1 MRFLFLGSTFRALDS
16 LAPAMA
22 VLRAGGHACRSLLY
36 PLPGD
41 ASRDRFAGWAEG
53 AHRVLEHDAGTVAEY
68 AAHARSPGFLEEIA
82 AEIEGFRPA
91 ALVLAVNTL
100 PFARLR
106 ADLRERLLPPRAP
119 FWIGVQ
125 HGLVQR
131 WEEMNRHDTCD
142 TFLAF
147 GPRDRGRLAPW
158 LRARAR
164 VAGLPKLDRLA
175 EQPTSDRGFLL
186 YVADARPTA
195 VEAVNR
201 LLTALEARLGCP
213 VLVRDHPARPGL
225 YRPEAS
231 LPRDPALQALVEAG
245 DPIPAL
251 AACSAVLTNYSTLGL
266 EALALGKPLV
276 SLPLDDALEAF
287 GGIPGMAASL
297 EPEAV
302 LDALRR
308 AREDSAAVERFLGD
322 AVGGRAPHHASRMAR
337 ALESLTRAHRRRAG
351 RPMPDRRPAARLP
364 LRLGV
369 EATAWPEENRLAL
382 RGFVAADPPVT
393 RIRLRH
399 GGEPLGEAEV
409 AGRRPDLADAFA
421 DYGRIATG
429 WRLDCPL
436 PEAPGLLEVEL
447 LDETGP
453 RGIRNLHP
461 RMTRVT
467 PG

>member
-1 MRFLFLGSTFRALDS
+1 MRFLFLGSTFRALDN

-53 AHRVLEHDAGTVAEY
+53 THRILEHPAGTVAEY

-82 AEIEGFRPA
+82 AEIEAFRPG

-106 ADLRERLLPPRAP
+106 EDLRGRLPRPPL
-119 FWIGVQ
+119 WIGVQ

-142 TFLAF
+142 AFLAF
-147 GPRDRGRLAPW
+147 GPRDLGRLAPW

-175 EQPTSDRGFLL
+175 EQPSSDRGFLL

-201 LLTALEARLGCP
+201 LLTELEARLGCP

-225 YRPEAS
+225 YRPEGR
-231 LPRDPALQALVEAG
+231 LPRDPALQALVDGE

-276 SLPLDDALEAF
+276 SLPLDDALDAF
-287 GGIPGMAASL
+287 GGIPGLSASL

-302 LDALRR
+302 LGALGR
-308 AREDSAAVERFLGD
+308 ARKDGEAVDRFLEE
-322 AVGGRAPHHASRMAR
+322 AVGGRAPCHALRMAR
-337 ALESLTRAHRRRAG
+337 LLESLARAHRRRAG
-351 RPMPDRRPAARLP
+351 RPMPARRPAGRLP

-369 EATAWPEENRLAL
+369 HMAAYPERERLVL
-382 RGFVAADPPVT
+382 RGFVLADPPIT
-393 RIRLRH
+393 RLRLRH
-399 GGEPLGEAEV
+399 GGDLLGEADV
-409 AGRRPDLADAFA
+409 AGPRPDLAGAFEE
-421 DYGRIATG
+421 YGRVAAG
-429 WRLDCPL
+429 WHLDCPL
-436 PEAPGLLEVEL
+436 PPVPGLLEIEL
-447 LDETGP
+447 LDEEGS
-453 RGIRNLHP
+453 RGRRTLHP
-461 RMTRVT
+461 RMAVI
-467 PG
+467 PSG

>member
-1 MRFLFLGSTFRALDS
+1 MRFLFLGSTFRALDN

-41 ASRDRFAGWAEG
+41 ASRDRFAGWPEG
-53 AHRVLEHDAGTVAEY
+53 THRVLEHAAGTVAEY
-68 AAHARSPGFLEEIA
+68 ADHARSPSFLEEIA
-82 AEIEGFRPA
+82 AEIEDFRPTA
-91 ALVLAVNTL
+91 SVLAVNTL

-106 ADLRERLLPPRAP
+106 VDLRERLPRAP
-119 FWIGVQ
+119 LWVGVQ

-142 TFLAF
+142 AFLAF
-147 GPRDRGRLAPW
+147 GPRDLGRLAPW

-175 EQPTSDRGFLL
+175 EQPVTDRGFLL

-201 LLTALEARLGCP
+201 LLTVLEARLERP

-225 YRPEAS
+225 YRPGAS
-231 LPRDPALQALVEAG
+231 LPRDPGLQALVEAG

-287 GGIPGMAASL
+287 GGIPGLAASL

-308 AREDSAAVERFLGD
+308 AREDGAAVDRFLED
-322 AVGGRAPHHASRMAR
+322 AAGGRAPHHALRMAR
-337 ALESLTRAHRRRAG
+337 ILESLARAHRRRAG
-351 RPMPDRRPAARLP
+351 RPAPDRRPAARLP

-369 EATAWPEENRLAL
+369 ESTAYPAEGRLAL

-393 RIRLRH
+393 RIRLRQ
-399 GGEPLGEAEV
+399 GGKPLGEAEV
-409 AGRRPDLADAFA
+409 TGRRPDLADAFA
-421 DYGRIATG
+421 DYGRIAVG
-429 WRLDCPL
+429 WQLDCPL
-436 PEAPGLLEVEL
+436 PRTPGLLEAEF
-447 LDETGP
+447 LDGTGP
-453 RGIRNLHP
+453 RGTRTLHP
-461 RMTRVT
+461 RVAVAAVR
-467 PG
+467 

>member
-1 MRFLFLGSTFRALDS
+1 MRFLFLGSTFRALDN

-41 ASRDRFAGWAEG
+41 ASRDRFAGWTEG
-53 AHRVLEHDAGTVAEY
+53 THRVLEHDAGTVADY

-82 AEIEGFRPA
+82 AEIGEFRPA

-106 ADLRERLLPPRAP
+106 ADLRERLPRPPL
-119 FWIGVQ
+119 WVGVQ

-142 TFLAF
+142 AFLAF
-147 GPRDRGRLAPW
+147 GPRDLGRLAPW
-158 LRARAR
+158 LRTRAR
-164 VAGLPKLDRLA
+164 VAGLQKLDRLA
-175 EQPTSDRGFLL
+175 EHPTSDRGFLL

-201 LLTALEARLGCP
+201 LLTALEDRLGCP

-231 LPRDPALQALVEAG
+231 LPRDPALQALVGAG
-245 DPIPAL
+245 DPIPGL

-287 GGIPGMAASL
+287 GGIPGMAVSL

-308 AREDSAAVERFLGD
+308 AREDGAAVERFLED
-322 AVGGRAPHHASRMAR
+322 AAGGRAPHHASRMAR
-337 ALESLTRAHRRRAG
+337 MLESLARAHRRRAG
-351 RPMPDRRPAARLP
+351 RPAPDRRPAARLP
-364 LRLGV
+364 LRLGL
-369 EATAWPEENRLAL
+369 EAAAQPEAGRLAL

-393 RIRLRH
+393 RVRLRH
-399 GGEPLGEAEV
+399 GGELLGEAEV
-409 AGRRPDLADAFA
+409 SGRRPDLADAFA

-429 WRLDCPL
+429 WHLDCPL
-436 PEAPGLLEVEL
+436 PAAPGLLEAEF
-447 LDETGP
+447 LDEAGP
-453 RGIRNLHP
+453 RGTRTLHP
-461 RMTRVT
+461 RMAGFA
-467 PG
+467 P